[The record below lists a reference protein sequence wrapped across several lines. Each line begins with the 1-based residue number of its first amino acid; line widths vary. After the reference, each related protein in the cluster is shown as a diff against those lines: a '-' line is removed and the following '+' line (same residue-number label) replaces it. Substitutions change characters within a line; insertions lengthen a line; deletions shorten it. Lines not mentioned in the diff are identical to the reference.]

1 MPYTIQEQEYIY
13 DFITM
18 TEFSCSENNYVIL
31 LFDFEFDRNFLH
43 YCLRTA
49 LRPLGY
55 KITKKQYRTETV
67 FYYTNIPENIYNEW
81 INWYNENNYSEELS
95 DSDYDSENPEDN
107 ENRNQNN

>member
-1 MPYTIQEQEYIY
+1 MYTTQEQEYIY

-18 TEFSCSENNYVIL
+18 TEFTCSENSYVIFQ
-31 LFDFEFDRNFLH
+31 FDFDSDINFLH

-55 KITKKQYRTETV
+55 KITKKQYHTQTV
-67 FYYTNIPENIYNEW
+67 SYYTNIPQDIYNEW